1 MVPGIICVMQRKIV
15 LEREVVEE
23 EKSYRIGFVSPD
35 KNSEGLI
42 FIQTAIGTISEE

>member
-1 MVPGIICVMQRKIV
+1 MKIEIV
-15 LEREVVEE
+15 LEKGAVEE
-23 EKSYRIGFVSPD
+23 GKTYRIGFVPAD